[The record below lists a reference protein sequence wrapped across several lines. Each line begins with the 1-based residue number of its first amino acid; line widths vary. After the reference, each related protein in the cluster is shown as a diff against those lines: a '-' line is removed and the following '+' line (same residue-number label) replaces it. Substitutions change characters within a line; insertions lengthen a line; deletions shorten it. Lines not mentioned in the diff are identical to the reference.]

1 MKLTIEQINEQ
12 IHLLINDRDTVTNK
26 LSEARSVTKQLEASL
41 AELDGAI
48 KVAQHFHSLALDE
61 NKAETQESE
70 SDSE

>member
-61 NKAETQESE
+61 NEAETQESE